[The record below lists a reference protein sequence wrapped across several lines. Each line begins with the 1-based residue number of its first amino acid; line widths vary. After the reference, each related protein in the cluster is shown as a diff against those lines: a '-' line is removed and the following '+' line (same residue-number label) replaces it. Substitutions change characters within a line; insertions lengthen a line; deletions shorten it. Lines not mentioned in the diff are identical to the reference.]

1 MLRRLSLAAAGS
13 AREPSQFIR
22 AANSSPPPSR
32 RLPRGRRQAP
42 PALSTTALRV
52 GAGARD
58 RRRRLAGREGC
69 VYFASRGA
77 NVVALDMSQCA
88 LDETV
93 AAVATAAAGRRRR
106 RRPAL
111 MVCDVRSK
119 ESVDAA
125 VGAGVAAFG
134 RIDACW
140 NNAGMQGAMVPTPE
154 YPLDDFRRVLDVNVV
169 GAFTVL
175 QAVGKAMA
183 ADGGS
188 GAIVNTASVAALR
201 GTPTMVAYVASK
213 SAVIGMTT
221 ATAKA
226 WRPTAFASTRSAR
239 RSSAP
244 GFMWD
249 NQNKLHAASGSPYFS
264 RDPDAVA
271 AIKINAVPLKR
282 LGTSSEVVQAVAY
295 LLSDDSSYVTGANL
309 VVSGGLA

>member
-13 AREPSQFIR
+13 AGAFAIYSRRQQLAAAEPAIAR
-22 AANSSPPPSR
+22 PPP
-32 RLPRGRRQAP
+32 AP
-42 PALSTTALRV
+42 PPVLSDHRFAGKTVLVT
-52 GAGARD
+52 GAGGF
-58 RRRRLAGREGC
+58 LGREGC

-77 NVVALDMSQCA
+77 NVVALDMSQRA

-93 AAVATAAAGRRRR
+93 AAVATAAAAAGGGGAVR
-106 RRPAL
+106 A

-183 ADGGS
+183 ADGGG

-221 ATAKA
+221 ATAKDLA
-226 WRPTAFASTRSAR
+226 PDGIRVNAISPALLG
-239 RSSAP
+239 P

-271 AIKINAVPLKR
+271 AAKINAVPLKR